1 MCWLEGTSGVT
12 SSNLLLGDDMKTQC
26 YKEGNFSDV
35 KAHMLT
41 QLIGT
46 TVPSQ
51 ND

>member
-12 SSNLLLGDDMKTQC
+12 SSNLLGGDMKMQC
-26 YKEGNFSDV
+26 YEEGNFSDV